1 MSELAVQESYFNED
15 RFHPPNSIN
24 SQKWDTSSKFM
35 DIIGQSR
42 PMKRVFGLIE
52 RVADSDSTIM
62 IQGETGTGKGMVA
75 KAIHRNSYRKNKPF
89 VQINCG
95 AIPENLLES
104 ELFGHVRGAFTG
116 ATAPKTG
123 KFEQANGGTVFL
135 DEIGDMSHDLQ
146 VKVLR
151 AIEEKEFEQVGGCK
165 TIKVDVRILAAT
177 HRDLEKEVQKGNFR
191 EDLFYRLNV
200 IPVRLPSLKE
210 RKSDLPLLVHYFLDE
225 FNRTKNTAIS
235 NVSDDAMDILIKH
248 LWPGNVRELKN
259 MMERLVVLK
268 GKGQIQVCD
277 IPYNLRNIKEDAT
290 GPQMD
295 LTDDGICLN
304 TAVNDFEKQ
313 LIYKSLEKTNWVKN
327 QAAKLLHLKRTTL
340 VEKIKRYK
348 LQRN

>member
-1 MSELAVQESYFNED
+1 MQGLAVKENHFTKDQ
-15 RFHPPNSIN
+15 FHPSNSIK
-24 SQKWDTSSKFM
+24 SQELDTSSRFM
-35 DIIGQSR
+35 DIIGQSL
-42 PMKRVFGLIE
+42 PMKRIFGLIK

-95 AIPENLLES
+95 AIPNNLLES

-123 KFEQANGGTVFL
+123 KFEQADGGTVFL

-177 HRDLEKEVQKGNFR
+177 HRDLEKEVQEGKFR

-210 RKSDLPLLVHYFLDE
+210 RKSDLPLLVNYFLNK

-235 NVSDDAMDILIKH
+235 NVSDEAMDVLMKH
-248 LWPGNVRELKN
+248 VWPGNVRELKN
-259 MMERLVVLK
+259 MMERLMVLK
-268 GKGQIQVCD
+268 GKGPIQVCD
-277 IPYNLRNIKEDAT
+277 IPYHLRNINEDT
-290 GPQMD
+290 TEPQMD

-304 TAVNDFEKQ
+304 TAVSDFEKQ

-340 VEKIKRYK
+340 VEKIKRYN